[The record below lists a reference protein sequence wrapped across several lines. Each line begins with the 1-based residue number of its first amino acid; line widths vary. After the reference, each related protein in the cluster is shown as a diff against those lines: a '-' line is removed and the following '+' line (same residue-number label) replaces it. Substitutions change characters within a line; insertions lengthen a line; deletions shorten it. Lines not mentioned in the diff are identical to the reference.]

1 MSGATGYISTLM
13 ATASL
18 WRLHLFGSNAWVQMN
33 GQNEII
39 TSFINQKPK
48 TKQFSDVNIER
59 LELES
64 FAQSILNPISYP
76 VSEEEVLNGV
86 STFEAISKSI
96 KENGSKVFTSEIK

>member
-1 MSGATGYISTLM
+1 M

-18 WRLHLFGSNAWVQMN
+18 WRLHLFGSKAWVQMN

-48 TKQFSDVNIER
+48 TKQFSDANIER

-96 KENGSKVFTSEIK
+96 KENGSKVLISEIK